1 MQNDRFWTRIFSQN
15 ILTQHYNYL
24 EKLSV
29 ILSFPPKL
37 QTIRIQTFFQTN
49 PYNTLRIGLHDKLPN
64 LTLFFTPTW
73 FSDIFFTIF
82 GYPCCFL
89 TNCGIF
95 LHFYNT
101 SYKTISNNFD
111 KISSSTK
118 EYSSEFNSN
127 MVSLIFLQLTW

>member
-15 ILTQHYNYL
+15 NLTQHYNYL

-73 FSDIFFTIF
+73 FSDIF
-82 GYPCCFL
+82 
-89 TNCGIF
+89 
-95 LHFYNT
+95 YNIWISMLF
-101 SYKTISNNFD
+101 SYKLWNFFYPFITLLIKRYQTISIKYHLQQKNTLL
-111 KISSSTK
+111 SSIATW
-118 EYSSEFNSN
+118 
-127 MVSLIFLQLTW
+127 FL